1 MSIIQSNKK
10 IADKYPAYKDS
21 GEYWMGYIPEHWEVL
36 NNEEVRNEEVS
47 AKILA
52 LDKESDGLITEILN
66 FK

>member
-10 IADKYPAYKDS
+10 IADKYTAYKDS
-21 GEYWMGYIPEHWEVL
+21 GVEWLGEIPEHWEVL

-47 AKILA
+47 AEILA